1 MSIQR
6 GIDGSE
12 PVRPQPLEQ
21 PAGPL
26 EIRRSERTWRLG
38 TGTLACPRCD
48 APVALVAGA
57 PVGPADDLIC
67 PVCLHAGAVRDFLSL
82 ATPSRPARVDV
93 RVVPRGRPAVRR
105 A

>member
-21 PAGPL
+21 PAGPV
-26 EIRRSERTWRLG
+26 EKRREERTWRLG
-38 TGTLACPRCD
+38 TGTLACPACD
-48 APVALVAGA
+48 APVALTT
-57 PVGPADDLIC
+57 GPMSPSDSLHC
-67 PVCLHAGAVRDFLSL
+67 PVCFHGGALRDFLSM
-82 ATPSRPARVDV
+82 ATPARPAKVDV
-93 RVVPRGRPAVRR
+93 RVVPRRRAIVRR